1 MSLLRRNRCPG
12 QAQDQLLLRG
22 RNRPGHGAPEIAMTH
37 PVQAI
42 GLVATLEPLYLTLA
56 QMPQAAFSITFTR

>member
-1 MSLLRRNRCPG
+1 
-12 QAQDQLLLRG
+12 
-22 RNRPGHGAPEIAMTH
+22 MTH